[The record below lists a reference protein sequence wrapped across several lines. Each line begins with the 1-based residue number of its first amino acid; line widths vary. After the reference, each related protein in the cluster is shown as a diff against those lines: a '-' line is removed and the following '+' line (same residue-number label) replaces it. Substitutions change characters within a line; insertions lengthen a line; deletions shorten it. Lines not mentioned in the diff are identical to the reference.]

1 MQKRTLYQSGKFY
14 KGNLHTHTTRS
25 DGSGEP
31 WEVTER
37 YRQEGYSFLAI
48 TDHWVYGVHEAL
60 NREDFLIFPGTE
72 LDLEMPERKDH
83 HLVSIGLPE
92 TNRIPDDYRFEEER
106 TGNTLCTP
114 QRILEYMAQRGNVT
128 IYAHPYWS
136 KVDST
141 DIKDIHGLLGMEIY
155 NHVAE
160 FEDSNGNSET
170 YYDHFLFVRNRTY
183 CFASDDTHELGPHS
197 LGGFIMAKARELTH
211 RGIFEALR
219 DGSFYASSGP
229 LIHDFYVEDGA
240 ACALCSG
247 CTDIYFKT
255 PHRSGHLHDD
265 QGNLESGT
273 FVLNGD
279 EEYVRLVVKNAAG
292 EKAWSQPIW
301 LWLL

>member
-1 MQKRTLYQSGKFY
+1 M
-14 KGNLHTHTTRS
+14 
-25 DGSGEP
+25 
-31 WEVTER
+31 
-37 YRQEGYSFLAI
+37 
-48 TDHWVYGVHEAL
+48 HEEL
-60 NREDFLIFPGTE
+60 NREDFLVFPGTE
-72 LDLEMPERKDH
+72 LDLELPERKDH

-92 TNRIPDDYRFEEER
+92 TNRIPDDYRFERER

-114 QRILEYMAQRGNVT
+114 QRIIEYMAAHGNVT

-141 DIKDIHGLLGMEIY
+141 DIKNIHGLLGMEIY

-170 YYDHFLFVRNRTY
+170 YYDHFLFVRNRTF
-183 CFASDDTHELGPHS
+183 CFACDDTHELGPHCI
-197 LGGFIMAKARELTH
+197 GGFIMAKARELTH

-219 DGSFYASSGP
+219 DGSFYASTGP
-229 LIHDFYVEDGA
+229 LIHDFYVEDNIA
-240 ACALCSG
+240 HASSSD

-265 QGNLESGT
+265 EGKLSSGT

-292 EKAWSQPIW
+292 EKAWSQPVW

>member
-25 DGSGEP
+25 DGSSEP
-31 WEVTER
+31 EETAKR

-48 TDHWVYGVHEAL
+48 TDHWVYGVHEEL

-72 LDLEMPERKDH
+72 LDLELPERKDH

-92 TNRIPDDYRFEEER
+92 TNRIPDHYRFERER

-114 QRILEYMAQRGNVT
+114 QRIIEYMAQRGNVT

-141 DIKDIHGLLGMEIY
+141 DIKNLHGLLGMEIY

-170 YYDHFLFVRNRTY
+170 YT
-183 CFASDDTHELGPHS
+183 
-197 LGGFIMAKARELTH
+197 I
-211 RGIFEALR
+211 IF
-219 DGSFYASSGP
+219 
-229 LIHDFYVEDGA
+229 
-240 ACALCSG
+240 CM
-247 CTDIYFKT
+247 
-255 PHRSGHLHDD
+255 
-265 QGNLESGT
+265 
-273 FVLNGD
+273 
-279 EEYVRLVVKNAAG
+279 
-292 EKAWSQPIW
+292 
-301 LWLL
+301 